1 MLEIW
6 RLIFKV
12 EKSASRERQLLRKPH
27 SINTLHSFPVVFVDF
42 DKEDV
47 NFHDFRQNILNPAR
61 CCAFFMYT
69 LFFLEIKP
77 EWRNLGFT
85 VENIVEHVGEILNP
99 NT

>member
-1 MLEIW
+1 M
-6 RLIFKV
+6 
-12 EKSASRERQLLRKPH
+12 
-27 SINTLHSFPVVFVDF
+27 VFVDF

-61 CCAFFMYT
+61 CSSFFMYT

-85 VENIVEHVGEILNP
+85 VENIVENVGEMLNP
-99 NT
+99 NTYHLYNHVFDDIFDR